1 MTPLVINITAQNN
14 TGPGVAA
21 ATAQVASLNN
31 AVQGTATATAS
42 GSAAT
47 STLARNMLNLAQV
60 ADDAQYGFRAIV
72 NQIPMLVQGFGL
84 GMGVAGALQMAG
96 VAYSILST
104 HVWGTE
110 KALNKETETLREA
123 SAEARKKAVASREAA
138 EAANALEEGTA
149 AAAERLEAIAES
161 YKKATAAAD
170 VHLSSLRAEVALQ
183 KELREA
189 QQARALA
196 EVDAKE
202 ATGQYGAREAA
213 EARRTIKG
221 QGAEAN
227 LAEDEKIAAGEIA
240 AAEQKR
246 QAARRKAAELE
257 AERRRTEAARGLIF
271 DEDTRKAME
280 DSMSEAGKTADSET
294 ARADAAE
301 KAKKDVP
308 KPAKDAGFWEYAW
321 NTLKGNVKGEG
332 VNNQEAN
339 RREAERLA
347 EEEKR
352 ARQSASNAAD
362 RERALKPQLEAD
374 RAAREALGV
383 GGAEDLEKRRQQIEK
398 DIAAAREAEAA
409 AARERDASKARID
422 TRRQVAGL
430 ERETSTFEGE
440 AERGRF
446 TRAEEAE
453 AAKAAE
459 AAAREAARADRAG
472 ERRGGMARRVRNVV
486 EDSGVQGR
494 AAAALQQGIAAFESG
509 QDDGGALA
517 GMLDRFEK
525 MLGQLQKRTGDKGD
539 RAKLERIMRRIDE
552 LEAQIRN
559 DRD

>member
-21 ATAQVASLNN
+21 ATAQVAALNN

-42 GSAAT
+42 GSTAT
-47 STLARNMLNLAQV
+47 SNLARNMLNLAQV

-96 VAYSILST
+96 VAYNILST
-104 HVWGTE
+104 HVWGAE
-110 KALNKETETLREA
+110 KALDKETETLREA
-123 SAEARKKAVASREAA
+123 ADAARKKANATHAAA
-138 EAANALEEGTA
+138 EAANAMEEGAA

-170 VHLSSLRAEVALQ
+170 VHLSSLRAEVGLQ

-213 EARRTIKG
+213 EARRMIKG
-221 QGAEAN
+221 QGAEAS

-240 AAEQKR
+240 AAEAKR
-246 QAARRKAAELE
+246 QAARQKAAELE
-257 AERRRTEAARGLIF
+257 AERRRTEAARGPIL
-271 DEDTRKAME
+271 DEVTRKATE
-280 DSMSEAGKTADSET
+280 DELKAEVERAAEKRDRQKKLQERVNAPLPAIGYGMAPTTVQREAAEQERKEAQDKADKAGAE
-294 ARADAAE
+294 ADAAGDR
-301 KAKKDVP
+301 AR
-308 KPAKDAGFWEYAW
+308 AL
-321 NTLKGNVKGEG
+321 N
-332 VNNQEAN
+332 
-339 RREAERLA
+339 ERLQRD
-347 EEEKR
+347 K
-352 ARQSASNAAD
+352 
-362 RERALKPQLEAD
+362 
-374 RAAREALGV
+374 AARNALGV

-409 AARERDASKARID
+409 AARERDASKARIG

-430 ERETSTFEGE
+430 ERETSNFEGE

-446 TRAEEAE
+446 SAQEEKDAEREAQ
-453 AAKAAE
+453 KAAQQE
-459 AAAREAARADRAG
+459 ARERKEQQRLD
-472 ERRGGMARRVRNVV
+472 
-486 EDSGVQGR
+486 QKR
-494 AAAALQQGIAAFESG
+494 AAAARKGLGGLGLNPAQLQAAEQQIAGYE
-509 QDDGGALA
+509 QDSNEA
-517 GMLDRFEK
+517 GMLAF
-525 MLGQLQKRTGDKGD
+525 LGRVEGLMRSLARQGQKSREEYTK
-539 RAKLERIMRRIDE
+539 AMARIAE
-552 LEAQIRN
+552 LEAMFKN